1 MLVRPRA
8 AARMNGALAISL
20 LLLGTTPWIARG
32 SRPEAEPVEVSLPH
46 LDPMLRRIAVDA
58 ISARQTTGAPREPA
72 FPPTL
77 PVSYDDLGTLRI
89 ACWVHL
95 DPGADAGPETG
106 STPDPAGTSPSPALR
121 AALAA
126 RLDSPGGARLRFLG
140 PSLATGRFSIGE
152 IERLHA
158 CPGVTRIEAARRA
171 RPLLDESRTECGAR
185 AVQQPVGSPPVYH
198 GFSGREVVI
207 GVIDS
212 GADVTHEDFVDS
224 EGDTRI
230 VLAWDQTE
238 ATENPPAGFDYGREW
253 TAAEIDQGLC
263 AMTDPAGHGSHVLG
277 AAAGGGAATGAGQP
291 PYRYVGMAPEAII
304 IVVKTTFFTTDVLD
318 AIDYVFAQAGAWGR
332 RAVVNLSLGHQWGP
346 HDGTEAL
353 ENAVRTRCGPGRI
366 VVAAAGNQQDDG
378 IHAEVTLPA
387 GAGGSVT
394 VSVPVYAP
402 QGGAQND
409 VLYIDGY
416 EPDGA
421 SSAISITTPHG
432 HNVGPVGPGQSI
444 TVATLDG
451 TVTLDRGLHPGP
463 SDHLYIE
470 VVDMDASHPPAAG
483 TWTLH
488 VEHMAKDGADTP
500 ITFDF
505 WLPDHTLGNDPA
517 FVEGRTDGKLV
528 ASPAGADSVIA
539 VGAYLTKRCWS
550 SADGGTYCYAG
561 NPALGSLAPFS
572 SHGPR
577 RDGVLKPDL
586 CAPGMGIGAALSAD
600 SSPGIAWTLADTRHV
615 IRQGTSMAAP
625 HVTGIVALMLEARG
639 ALSVGQ
645 TLERLR
651 SSARDD
657 EHATG
662 LPNAAWGSGKV
673 DAVGALAGP
682 SAILAI
688 APRVTRESEGIAL
701 AWEVPD
707 EFGRL
712 RFAVSRGFALDGAHR
727 CGETTTGPRYHFV
740 DLDPDA
746 AGEPVYWLQPV
757 PAIGF
762 PLPFGPFTL
771 EDLKGG
777 TNGDDSAFA
786 LGSPHPNPAQ
796 HAVVWELALPRAGRV
811 ALRIVDLQ
819 GRIVDQ
825 FETDPLP
832 AGRHPMVWDLR
843 NAQGRVPPA
852 GVYWIQA
859 RWNRLERAR
868 RLLIL
873 PSSAQ

>member
-8 AARMNGALAISL
+8 AARMYGAVAISL
-20 LLLGTTPWIARG
+20 LLLGTTAWMAHG
-32 SRPEAEPVEVSLPH
+32 SRPEAEPIRVLLPN
-46 LDPMLRRIAVDA
+46 LDPMLRRIAIDA
-58 ISARQTTGAPREPA
+58 ISARQTDGASREPV

-77 PVSYDDLGTLRI
+77 PVSHDDRGTLRI

-95 DPGADAGPETG
+95 DPGAEL
-106 STPDPAGTSPSPALR
+106 PAGSELRFVSPA
-121 AALAA
+121 
-126 RLDSPGGARLRFLG
+126 
-140 PSLATGRFSIGE
+140 LATGRLSIGE

-171 RPLLDESRTECGAR
+171 RPLLDESRTECGAW

-198 GFSGREVVI
+198 GYSGRNVVI
-207 GVIDS
+207 GIIDS

-238 ATENPPAGFDYGREW
+238 ATENPPVGFDYGREW
-253 TAAEIDQGLC
+253 TAADIDQGLC
-263 AMTDPAGHGSHVLG
+263 TMTDPSGHGSRVLG

-291 PYRYVGMAPEAII
+291 PYQYVGMAPEAII

-346 HDGTEAL
+346 HDGTESL
-353 ENAVRTRCGPGRI
+353 EDAVRTRCGPGRI
-366 VVAAAGNQQDDG
+366 VVAAAGNQQDEG

-387 GAGGSVT
+387 GASDEVT
-394 VSVPVYAP
+394 VSVPAYAP

-421 SSAISITTPHG
+421 SSAISITTPNG
-432 HNVGPVGPGQSI
+432 HSVGPVGPCQSI
-444 TVATLDG
+444 TVSTVDG
-451 TVTLDRGLHPGP
+451 TVTLDRCLHPGP
-463 SDHLYIE
+463 SDHVYIE
-470 VVDMDASHPPAAG
+470 IIDMDASHPPAAG

-488 VEHMAKDGADTP
+488 VEHVAKDGADTP

-505 WLPDHTLGNDPA
+505 WLPDHTLGSDPT
-517 FVEGRTDGKLV
+517 FVEGRSDGKLV

-539 VGAYLTKRCWS
+539 VGAYLTRQCWT
-550 SADGGTYCYAG
+550 SADGGTYCYED

-572 SHGPR
+572 NHGPR

-600 SSPGIAWTLADTRHV
+600 SDPGITWTLADTRHV
-615 IRQGTSMAAP
+615 IGQGTSMAAP
-625 HVTGIVALMLEARG
+625 HVAGIVALMLEARG
-639 ALSVGQ
+639 ALSAEE

-651 SSARDD
+651 SSARSD
-657 EHATG
+657 EHAAG
-662 LPNAAWGSGKV
+662 LPNAAWGYGKI

-688 APRVTRESEGIAL
+688 APRVTRENEGIAL

-707 EFGRL
+707 QFGRL
-712 RFAVSRGFALDGAHR
+712 RFAVSRGLAPAEALR
-727 CGETTTGPRYHFV
+727 CGETTTGPRYHFI
-740 DLDPDA
+740 DLDPGA
-746 AGEPVYWLQPV
+746 AEEAVYWLQPL

-762 PLPFGPFTL
+762 PSPFGPFTL
-771 EDLKGG
+771 EDLKDGHDE
-777 TNGDDSAFA
+777 DDNAFA
-786 LGSPHPNPAQ
+786 LGPPHPNPAR
-796 HAVVWELALPRAGRV
+796 HAAAWELVLPRPGRV

-825 FETDPLP
+825 FETNPLP

-843 NAQGRVPPA
+843 SARGRVPPA

-868 RLLIL
+868 RLLVL
-873 PSSAQ
+873 PSSP